1 MFARLSEPVSRVH
14 FAGVLMLFLLVT
26 TQAFADTIQTNASSG
41 FGRLLV
47 TLDPPGHA
55 QASLEGAVLKIVFD
69 RKVTFDPAAIATQLP
84 DYVTGGRVDADGKT
98 LRFALSQTFKLHTS
112 TSGNRTAIDLV
123 PDSFA
128 GNPPDLPKQTA
139 AEPKPVDLASLPT
152 LRVRAGVYE
161 KYSRLV
167 FDWPTK
173 TAYSIFP
180 SKGHLTVRFKGV
192 AQPDFSAVDRISPPW
207 VKPAGWHVDSENLIV
222 EFATDPGSKFKDFAD
237 GNRIAIDVLS
247 PANDSTA
254 LAVKTPGASP
264 AQAQI
269 IADAA
274 AKLNAKPAADAKP
287 ATPAPAPQAAT
298 QTAQAEPSSATTV
311 AAPTDA
317 AGTPPAEAQSEA
329 ASAERTAKGAIVTI
343 PHASGHAVAAFLR
356 GMTAWMVIDAAIAID
371 PAKLKASLGDL
382 PDSVDVASGN
392 DATIIRIGLK
402 QPEQIAVAED
412 GVNLKF
418 LLAPENTDTPL
429 GIGFARDVND
439 NGNAALVTLLPSA
452 DRVLTLSDPNVGD
465 TIIAVLGRAGRA
477 VLAGRDYA
485 DFSLLP
491 TAAGIVVKPLSD
503 GLTVTAHDARVR
515 IAKPEGLSLTPPAA
529 TSDSP
534 ALLTDA
540 NDNAS
545 FLDFARW
552 PKAEGAKFLD
562 MERKLRAN
570 IAKAAPEK
578 VNRERLA
585 LAQFYLGNGFAA
597 ETLGVLRQM
606 HQSDPAL
613 DGNRYLQVMRAAAD
627 YLMGR
632 YRDTHNDL
640 IGASF
645 VGDRHAAFWRG
656 LADAAT
662 DDWTDAR
669 QSLLD
674 AGPVIKRYPV
684 EWRARAQLAMT
695 NAALA
700 AKSVENADLALNR
713 VPKSL
718 PKTLMLERELAH
730 ARLLAMEDR
739 YKTAAPIF
747 AALEKSG
754 DDRIAANALYEDT
767 SAALDAHVLSRG
779 KGIEALEALRFRW
792 RGDAL
797 EMKTL
802 RKLGSL
808 YFAGG
813 QWREGLEKLRVA
825 SLYFHNDDLARQA
838 QDDMRGAFEDLFLKG
853 KADKIPPIEA
863 LSLFYDFIDLT
874 PIGPNGDEMI
884 RRMSER
890 LVKVD
895 LLGPAAALLSYQVDK
910 RLDGVARAQ
919 VATRLALLYLMDHK
933 PEKALQTL
941 RDTVISGLP
950 DDVNRQRMLL
960 EARAL
965 AAMKRYDQALDL
977 VAVDDSYDAKKL
989 HADIAWDSRN
999 WTMAADNTETLLG
1012 DRWNDDKPLTDEER
1026 TDVMRAAIAFSLA
1039 NDETGLD
1046 RIRAHFA
1053 PKMQGTPDASAFA
1066 VVTQNIDRQGLAF
1079 RETAAKLASI
1089 GTLETFMKDFKEKYT
1104 Y

>member
-1 MFARLSEPVSRVH
+1 MLARLSGPVSRVH
-14 FAGVLMLFLLVT
+14 FLGALMLLMLVT
-26 TQAFADTIQTNASSG
+26 TQAFADTIQANASNG

-55 QASLEGAVLKIVFD
+55 RASLDGAVLKIAFD
-69 RKVTFDPAAIATQLP
+69 RKVTFDPSAIAGRLP
-84 DYVTGGRVDADGKT
+84 AYISGGRADADGKT

-123 PDSFA
+123 PQSFA
-128 GNPPDLPKQTA
+128 GTPPDLPKQTA
-139 AEPKPVDLASLPT
+139 PEPKPIDLASLPT

-161 KYSRLV
+161 KYSRIV
-167 FDWPTK
+167 FDWPAK

-207 VKPAGWHVDSENLIV
+207 VKPAGWHVDSESLVV
-222 EFATDPGSKFKDFAD
+222 EFATDPGSRFHDFAD

-247 PANDSTA
+247 PANDSAA
-254 LAVKTPGASP
+254 LAAKVAGASP

-274 AKLNAKPAADAKP
+274 AKLNAKPADGIEPAQQAPAPTRNAQDESP
-287 ATPAPAPQAAT
+287 SATPA
-298 QTAQAEPSSATTV
+298 
-311 AAPTDA
+311 
-317 AGTPPAEAQSEA
+317 AEAQSEA
-329 ASAERTAKGAIVTI
+329 ASAERTAKGAVVTI

-356 GMTAWMVIDAAIAID
+356 GMTAWMVIDAAVAID
-371 PAKLKASLGDL
+371 PARLKTSLGDL
-382 PDSVDVASGN
+382 PESVDVASGN

-402 QPEQIAVAED
+402 RPEQIAVAED

-418 LLAPENTDTPL
+418 LLAPENGNTPL

-439 NGNAALVTLLPSA
+439 NGNSALVTLLPSA

-465 TIIAVLGRAGRA
+465 TIVAVLGRAGRA
-477 VLAGRDYA
+477 VLSGRDYA

-503 GLTVTAHDARVR
+503 GVTVTAHDARVR
-515 IAKPEGLSLTPPAA
+515 IAKPGGLSLTPPAA

-545 FLDFARW
+545 VLDFARW
-552 PKAEGAKFLD
+552 PKADGAKFLA
-562 MERKLRAN
+562 MERKLRAS

-578 VNRERLA
+578 VNRERLT

-613 DGNRYLQVMRAAAD
+613 DGTRYLQVMRAAAD
-627 YLMGR
+627 YMMGR

-674 AGPVIKRYPV
+674 AGPVIKRYPA

-700 AKSVENADLALNR
+700 AKSVEKADLALNR

-718 PKTLMLERELAH
+718 PKTLMLERELAR

-739 YKTAAPIF
+739 YKAAAPIF

-754 DDRIAANALYEDT
+754 DDRIAANALYENT
-767 SAALDAHVLSRG
+767 SAAIDAGVLARG

-813 QWREGLEKLRVA
+813 QWREGLEKLRIA
-825 SLYFHNDDLARQA
+825 SLYFPNDDLARQA
-838 QDDMRGAFEDLFLKG
+838 QDDMRSAFEDLFLKG
-853 KADKIPPIEA
+853 KADRIAPIQA

-890 LVKVD
+890 LAKVD
-895 LLGPAAALLSYQVDK
+895 LLGPAAALLSYQVNK

-941 RDTVISGLP
+941 RDTVVSGLP

-977 VAVDDSYDAKKL
+977 VAVDDSHDARKL

-999 WTMAADNTETLLG
+999 WSMAAQNTETLLG
-1012 DRWNDDKPLTDEER
+1012 DRWNDDRPLTDEER

-1046 RIRAHFA
+1046 RIRDHFA
-1053 PKMQGTPDASAFA
+1053 PKMQATPDATAFA

-1089 GTLETFMKDFKEKYT
+1089 GTLEAFMKDFKEKYT

>member
-1 MFARLSEPVSRVH
+1 MFMRLSEPVSRVH
-14 FAGVLMLFLLVT
+14 FLGALMLFMLVT
-26 TQAFADTIQTNASSG
+26 TQAFADTIQVNASSG

-55 QASLEGAVLKIVFD
+55 QASLEGAVLKIAFD

-84 DYVTGGRVDADGKT
+84 DYVTGGRADADGKT
-98 LRFALSQTFKLHTS
+98 LRFALSQTFRLHTS
-112 TSGNRTAIDLV
+112 VSGNRTAIDLV
-123 PDSFA
+123 PESFA
-128 GNPPDLPKQTA
+128 GNPPDLPKQTV

-207 VKPAGWHVDSENLIV
+207 VKPAGWHVDSENLTI
-222 EFATDPGSKFKDFAD
+222 EFTTDPGSKYKDFAD
-237 GNRIAIDVLS
+237 GNRVVIDVLS

-254 LAVKTPGASP
+254 LAVKVAGASP

-274 AKLNAKPAADAKP
+274 AKLNLKPATETKP
-287 ATPAPAPQAAT
+287 ATPAQQPPAPAAQTEPAQTATAAT
-298 QTAQAEPSSATTV
+298 PADATATPSA
-311 AAPTDA
+311 D
-317 AGTPPAEAQSEA
+317 AQSEA

-356 GMTAWMVIDAAIAID
+356 GMTAWMVIDAAIPID

-382 PDSVDVASGN
+382 PETVDVASGN
-392 DATIIRIGLK
+392 DTTIIRIGLK

-418 LLAPENTDTPL
+418 LLAPENNSAPL
-429 GIGFARDVND
+429 GIGFARDVSD
-439 NGNAALVTLLPSA
+439 SGNAALVTLLPSA
-452 DRVLTLSDPNVGD
+452 NRVLTLSDPNVGD
-465 TIIAVLGRAGRA
+465 TIVAVLGRAGRA

-491 TAAGIVVKPLSD
+491 TAAGIAVKPLSD
-503 GLTVTAHDARVR
+503 GVTVTAHDARVR
-515 IAKPEGLSLTPPAA
+515 IAKPGGLLLTPPAA

-545 FLDFARW
+545 FLDFAHW
-552 PKAEGAKFLD
+552 QKAEGAKFLD

-570 IAKAAPEK
+570 IARAAPEK

-613 DGNRYLQVMRAAAD
+613 DGNRRLQVMRAAAD

-700 AKSVENADLALNR
+700 AGSVENADLALAR

-739 YKTAAPIF
+739 YKAAAPIF

-754 DDRIAANALYEDT
+754 DDRIAANALYENT
-767 SAALDAHVLSRG
+767 SAAINAGTLSRA

-813 QWREGLEKLRVA
+813 QWREGLEKLRIA
-825 SLYFHNDDLARQA
+825 SLYFPNDDLARQA

-890 LVKVD
+890 LAKVD
-895 LLGPAAALLSYQVDK
+895 LLGPAAALLSYQVNK

-933 PEKALQTL
+933 PEKALQTI

-989 HADIAWDSRN
+989 HADISWDSHN
-999 WTMAADNTETLLG
+999 WAMAANNTEALLG
-1012 DRWNDDKPLTDEER
+1012 DRWNDDKPLDDDER

-1053 PKMQGTPDASAFA
+1053 PKMQNTPDANAFA

-1089 GTLETFMKDFKEKYT
+1089 GTLEAFMKDFKTKYT